1 MSLIFLQEFEFYSY
15 SFIIYL
21 IITPILD
28 LPKANTTIL
37 NLFMDIRTLMLTT
50 LLLLAQMVKH
60 LPAIWET

>member
-37 NLFMDIRTLMLTT
+37 NLFMDILTLMLTT